1 MGSAPRWVGI
11 SNHKSWR
18 LQVVNLKLNPPARNH
33 SQGKKISD
41 WFAITLPGLIAF
53 VSSAGG
59 SLRYCPF
66 FDCSVAKS
74 FKFLWLCMSGCACLF
89 WHPLRGFSFHP
100 RATAAFQWHTALRS
114 PQSTQKQTFCKWR
127 LTLLPNCPLKLWLTN
142 EIMEQVC
149 VWKKREWDFKRRLFE
164 DGNGWRTLR
173 DRRHHC
179 AN

>member
-33 SQGKKISD
+33 SQGKYFGLVCD
-41 WFAITLPGLIAF
+41 HFARLDCLCEFCRGLSTLLP
-53 VSSAGG
+53 V
-59 SLRYCPF
+59 

-74 FKFLWLCMSGCACLF
+74 FKFLWLCMRGCACLF